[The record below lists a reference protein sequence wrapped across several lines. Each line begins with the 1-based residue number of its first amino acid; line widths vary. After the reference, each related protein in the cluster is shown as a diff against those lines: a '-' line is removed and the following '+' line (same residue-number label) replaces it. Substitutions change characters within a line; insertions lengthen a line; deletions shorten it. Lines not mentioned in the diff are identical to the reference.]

1 MTAKAEYPG
10 DPATARKVASPVRGG
25 AMSVLADA
33 RRGHAGL
40 FWFAVSMG
48 LVAVGAVVGVLVDD
62 RVLLGAAIWLK
73 PLKFSLS
80 FGLYALALAWILS
93 LVGRGRRTGGVV
105 GWIIV
110 VGSAIEVAIVV
121 VQVVRGTRSHFNDDT
136 PFDTMLFSIMGAT
149 VALIWLATL
158 ALAVVVLSQRPADRA
173 AAWSVRLG
181 LLVAL
186 AGMAVG
192 VIMSMQPGI
201 GSHSVGVP
209 DGGPGLPL
217 FGWSTTG
224 GDLRVGHFIG
234 MHALQVLPLLA
245 AALTAVPGLRHD
257 GAVRLRLVLVSA
269 GTYLGLVA
277 LLTWQALRGQ
287 PLLSPDPATLA
298 ALGVLLAA
306 GAGSTALI
314 LAGHRAAGRPT

>member
-1 MTAKAEYPG
+1 M
-10 DPATARKVASPVRGG
+10 R
-25 AMSVLADA
+25 VLADA

-48 LVAVGAVVGVLVDD
+48 LVAVSAVVGVVVDG

-73 PLKFSLS
+73 PLKFALS

-93 LVGRGRRTGGVV
+93 LVERGRRTGRVV
-105 GWIIV
+105 GWVIV
-110 VGSAIEVAIVV
+110 IGSAIEVAIVV

-158 ALAVVVLSQRPADRA
+158 ALA
-173 AAWSVRLG
+173 
-181 LLVAL
+181 
-186 AGMAVG
+186 GMAIG

-201 GSHSVGVP
+201 GAHSVGVR

-234 MHALQVLPLLA
+234 MHALQLLPLLA

-257 GAVRLRLVLVSA
+257 GAVRLRLVVVSA
-269 GTYLGLVA
+269 GAYLGLLV

-287 PLLSPDPATLA
+287 PLLSPDLATLA
-298 ALGVLLAA
+298 ALGVLVAA

-314 LAGHRAAGRPT
+314 LVGYRAAGRPA

>member
-1 MTAKAEYPG
+1 
-10 DPATARKVASPVRGG
+10 
-25 AMSVLADA
+25 
-33 RRGHAGL
+33 
-40 FWFAVSMG
+40 
-48 LVAVGAVVGVLVDD
+48 
-62 RVLLGAAIWLK
+62 LK

-93 LVGRGRRTGGVV
+93 LVGRGRRTGRVV

-121 VQVVRGTRSHFNDDT
+121 AQVVRGTRSHFNDDT

-173 AAWSVRLG
+173 AAWSARLG

-245 AALTAVPGLRHD
+245 AALTAVPGLRRD
-257 GAVRLRLVLVSA
+257 GAARLRLVLVSA
-269 GTYLGLVA
+269 STYLGLVA

-306 GAGSTALI
+306 AAGATALI
-314 LAGHRAAGRPT
+314 LARHRAVGRPT

>member
-1 MTAKAEYPG
+1 M
-10 DPATARKVASPVRGG
+10 R
-25 AMSVLADA
+25 VLADA

-48 LVAVGAVVGVLVDD
+48 LVAVGAVIGVVVDG

-73 PLKFSLS
+73 PLKFALS

-93 LVGRGRRTGGVV
+93 LVERGRRTGRVV
-105 GWIIV
+105 GWVIV
-110 VGSAIEVAIVV
+110 IGSAIEVAIVV

-186 AGMAVG
+186 AGMAIG
-192 VIMSMQPGI
+192 MIMSMQPGI
-201 GSHSVGVP
+201 GAHSVGVR

-234 MHALQVLPLLA
+234 MHALQLLPLLA
-245 AALTAVPGLRHD
+245 AALTAVPGLRND
-257 GAVRLRLVLVSA
+257 GAVRLRLVVVSA
-269 GTYLGLVA
+269 GAYLGLLV

-287 PLLSPDPATLA
+287 PLLSPDLATLA
-298 ALGVLLAA
+298 ALGVLVAA
-306 GAGSTALI
+306 GAGSTVLI
-314 LAGHRAAGRPT
+314 LVGYRAAGRPT